1 MSFKRI
7 GILSIGE
14 MGYHWARVLR
24 THGVEVLTCAGD
36 RSTATRS
43 RADSAGVKL
52 VPSLEK
58 LVSLVDII
66 VSIVVPFAAK
76 QVAERVAQALLNNR
90 QTGLLYM
97 DANAISPMTA
107 EEVNRIL
114 TQAHA
119 NYVDGCIL
127 GGAANLDKSTVVYVS
142 GPQASSLNPLNEL
155 GLSIKIL
162 GPGVTQ
168 ASAFKVIH
176 AGLTKGLAGLLT
188 ELLVGAEKFGLLKE
202 ALADYDRAFP
212 GLLQKVGHSIASLPL
227 HAARRSEEMAELRE
241 TFLHYGLDPI
251 VVPSVEKILRAISDL
266 KSDKA
271 SLTNTRGE
279 TLANT
284 IKLFSERG
292 LLRESSSTKL
302 PSQGKAF
309 QEEKQRE

>member
-1 MSFKRI
+1 MKCFPLGLAGLLTELLVGAEKFGLLKEALADYDRAFP
-7 GILSIGE
+7 GLLQKVGHSIASLPLHAARRSEE
-14 MGYHWARVLR
+14 MAELR
-24 THGVEVLTCAGD
+24 ETFLHYGLD
-36 RSTATRS
+36 
-43 RADSAGVKL
+43 
-52 VPSLEK
+52 P
-58 LVSLVDII
+58 
-66 VSIVVPFAAK
+66 IVVPSVGK
-76 QVAERVAQALLNNR
+76 ILR
-90 QTGLLYM
+90 
-97 DANAISPMTA
+97 AISD
-107 EEVNRIL
+107 L
-114 TQAHA
+114 KS
-119 NYVDGCIL
+119 
-127 GGAANLDKSTVVYVS
+127 DK
-142 GPQASSLNPLNEL
+142 
-155 GLSIKIL
+155 
-162 GPGVTQ
+162 

-292 LLRESSSTKL
+292 LLRDSSSQK
-302 PSQGKAF
+302 
-309 QEEKQRE
+309 